1 MTTGQSTQ
9 ESWLKLGEAAFAL
22 GVSEITLRR
31 KIKAGRIPFEL
42 RDGKYFVL
50 VDGSAEPVENTIAE
64 VQAPRTQSP
73 QRATPQRTNTL
84 PQTTTTPTLT
94 RPRTPSVAPQ
104 MVRQTSQPS
113 RQANVINSAEPFS
126 HSLMSAT
133 IDHARLQA
141 RIDELEMLASEQEE
155 TIIELRRQFEDQ
167 QTLIAFLEERIR
179 LSGN

>member
-42 RDGKYFVL
+42 REGKYFVL
-50 VDGSAEPVENTIAE
+50 VDGSAEFAE
-64 VQAPRTQSP
+64 TAVPEP
-73 QRATPQRTNTL
+73 QPTRMPTPQRMTPPRTNPA
-84 PQTTTTPTLT
+84 PQATTTPTLT
-94 RPRTPSVAPQ
+94 RPRTAPVAPQ
-104 MVRQTSQPS
+104 MVRATQQPMQS
-113 RQANVINSAEPFS
+113 PSEHFS

-141 RIDELEMLASEQEE
+141 RIDELEMLASQQEE